1 MFNVLLLRRLNPP
14 IPVKEQLLQ
23 CSWQYFKL
31 ACIYGSRW
39 SETKPAKILRY
50 SLFFVQ
56 ALYLVVIML
65 LWSVAAYMESDSLSS
80 LIGNTINC
88 LIIQLAFVMFVHFF
102 LNSDAY
108 YRLNDMLTNDLN
120 FQFEH
125 RTTTIGGGGNIFDDR
140 SDRIRFVASVFN
152 TVMLISAIL
161 MFFIAALVTLV
172 SGHFHDYPQAFILRL
187 DVLFG
192 GAAAAN
198 THVQIMCALGNILFT
213 YTVFTFRNGMFI
225 SMYCTYLCIIGSY
238 KELHY
243 KLTNLNISD
252 KTKAKSDFIECVR
265 HHKTLIRYILYR
277 VCVHLLIEF
286 RAGLKP

>member
-23 CSWQYFKL
+23 CSWRYFKL

-125 RTTTIGGGGNIFDDR
+125 RTTTIDLYPWPR
-140 SDRIRFVASVFN
+140 VMKVSRF
-152 TVMLISAIL
+152 
-161 MFFIAALVTLV
+161 
-172 SGHFHDYPQAFILRL
+172 
-187 DVLFG
+187 
-192 GAAAAN
+192 
-198 THVQIMCALGNILFT
+198 
-213 YTVFTFRNGMFI
+213 
-225 SMYCTYLCIIGSY
+225 
-238 KELHY
+238 
-243 KLTNLNISD
+243 LTNAHFSLY
-252 KTKAKSDFIECVR
+252 KSSC
-265 HHKTLIRYILYR
+265 
-277 VCVHLLIEF
+277 
-286 RAGLKP
+286 RATQNKYTNDSVYTDCIGTGTITAIYHI